1 MKRQL
6 DDKTYMKHLLQF
18 LNVDGLK
25 QICRD
30 FEIKGFSKLKKSE
43 LLEFILDSLAEE
55 ELEDLLKQKELE
67 IISEGINLALKK
79 INGEDRET
87 ITEINIVNPK
97 NHEVEIIFKGFNWEN
112 GSYLSITPKNISD
125 PERDCDC
132 RIGSNLG
139 FCSHFWVGFI
149 LSLKEGYFKLSD
161 WTLTK
166 LPDNF
171 DELIKPLKISTLP
184 SSSVGPGKR
193 SLVDESSDN
202 VTLMKFLDKSITI
215 YEGKISEM
223 IQKQSEFQ
231 GNVSIFF
238 LITLEDV
245 RLGPRISKKSDFREE
260 DIVKVDKL
268 QIRVSE
274 RLQEDNKLVLK
285 DKIKVNGKLDKDNF
299 WGIMVKN
306 IRKVEKI

>member
-6 DDKTYMKHLLQF
+6 DDKTYLKHLLQF

-25 QICRD
+25 QVCRD
-30 FEIKGFSKLKKSE
+30 FEIKGFSKFKKSE
-43 LLEFILDSLAEE
+43 LLDFILDSIAEE
-55 ELEDLLKQKELE
+55 ELEDLIKEKELE
-67 IISEGINLALKK
+67 IISDGINLALKK

-87 ITEINIVNPK
+87 ITDINIVNPK
-97 NHEVEIIFKGFNWEN
+97 NHEVEIKFKGFNWETS
-112 GSYLSITPKNISD
+112 SYLSITPKNIND

-161 WTLTK
+161 WTLTT

-171 DELIKPLKISTLP
+171 EENLKPIKISTP
-184 SSSVGPGKR
+184 STSGKGSGKR
-193 SLVDESSDN
+193 ILVNESSDSGMLKN
-202 VTLMKFLDKSITI
+202 FIDKSITI
-215 YEGKISEM
+215 YEGKISE
-223 IQKQSEFQ
+223 IVERQSEFQ
-231 GNVSIFF
+231 GNISIYYH
-238 LITLEDV
+238 ITLEEI
-245 RLGPRISKKSDFREE
+245 RLGPRISRKSDFREE
-260 DIVKVDKL
+260 DIEKIDKL
-268 QIRVSE
+268 KIRVSE
-274 RLQEDNKLVLK
+274 RLQDENKLILG

-299 WGIMVKN
+299 WGLMVKN

>member
-6 DDKTYMKHLLQF
+6 DDKSYMKYLLQS

-30 FEIKGFSKLKKSE
+30 FAIKGFSKLKKSE
-43 LLEFILDSLAEE
+43 LIEFILDSLAEE
-55 ELEDLLKQKELE
+55 ELEELIKEKELV

-79 INGEDRET
+79 IDGEDRET
-87 ITEINIVNPK
+87 VTEIKIVNPK
-97 NHEVEIIFKGFNWEN
+97 KHEVEIKFKGFNWEL
-112 GSYLSITPKNISD
+112 GSYLSITPKNIND

-132 RIGSNLG
+132 QIGSNLG
-139 FCSHFWVGFI
+139 FCGHFWVGFI

-166 LPDNF
+166 LPDSLEEN
-171 DELIKPLKISTLP
+171 LKPVKISI
-184 SSSVGPGKR
+184 SSSSEKAAGKR
-193 SLVDESSDN
+193 SLVNESSDS
-202 VTLMKFLDKSITI
+202 VMLMKFLDKSITI

-223 IQKQSEFQ
+223 VERQSEFQ
-231 GNVSIFF
+231 GNISVYYH
-238 LITLEDV
+238 ITLEEIK
-245 RLGPRISKKSDFREE
+245 LGPRISRKSDYRDE

-268 QIRVSE
+268 KIRVSE
-274 RLQEDNKLVLK
+274 RLQKENKLQLK
-285 DKIKVNGKLDKDNF
+285 DKIKINGKFGKDNF
-299 WGIMVKN
+299 WGLMVKN

>member
-6 DDKTYMKHLLQF
+6 EDKPYLKYLLQF

-25 QICRD
+25 QLCRN
-30 FEIKGFSKLKKSE
+30 FEIKGFSKFKKSD
-43 LLEFILDSLAEE
+43 LVEFILDSLAEE
-55 ELEDLLKQKELE
+55 ELEDLIKQKELE
-67 IISEGINLALKK
+67 IISDGVNLALKK

-87 ITEINIVNPK
+87 ITEIKIVNPK
-97 NHEVEIIFKGFNWEN
+97 NHEVEINFKGFNWEAT
-112 GSYLSITPKNISD
+112 SYLSITPENIND

-161 WTLTK
+161 WNLTK

-171 DELIKPLKISTLP
+171 EELIKPVKISTTAT
-184 SSSVGPGKR
+184 STAGAGKR

-202 VTLMKFLDKSITI
+202 VILMKFLDKSITV
-215 YEGKISEM
+215 YEGEISEM
-223 IQKQSEFQ
+223 VERQSEFQ
-231 GNVSIFF
+231 GNISVYYH
-238 LITLEDV
+238 ITLEDV
-245 RLGPRISKKSDFREE
+245 RLGPRISRKSDFREE
-260 DIVKVDKL
+260 DIIKVDMLK
-268 QIRVSE
+268 IRVSE
-274 RLQEDNKLVLK
+274 RLQEDNKLNLK
-285 DKIKVNGKLDKDNF
+285 DKIKVNGKFAKDNF
-299 WGIMVKN
+299 WGLMVKN

>member
-1 MKRQL
+1 MKRKL

-18 LNVDGLK
+18 LNVDALK

-30 FEIKGFSKLKKSE
+30 FEIKGFSKFKKSE
-43 LLEFILDSLAEE
+43 LIEFILDSLAEE

-67 IISEGINLALKK
+67 IISDGINQALKK

-87 ITEINIVNPK
+87 ITEINIVNPN
-97 NHEVEIIFKGFNWEN
+97 NHELEIKFKGFNWES
-112 GSYLSITPKNISD
+112 GSYLSIVPENIDD

-149 LSLKEGYFKLSD
+149 ISLKEGYFKLSD

-171 DELIKPLKISTLP
+171 EDLIKPLKISIQAT
-184 SSSVGPGKR
+184 SSSGAGKR
-193 SLVDESSDN
+193 TIVDESSNN
-202 VTLMKFLDKSITI
+202 VTFMKFLDKSITI
-215 YEGKISEM
+215 YEGIISEV
-223 IQKQSEFQ
+223 IERQSEFQ
-231 GNVSIFF
+231 GNVTVYYH
-238 LITLEDV
+238 ITLDDV
-245 RLGPRISKKSDFREE
+245 KLGPRISRKSDFREE
-260 DIVKVDKL
+260 DIVKVDMLK
-268 QIRVSE
+268 IRVSE
-274 RLQEDNKLVLK
+274 RLQEDNKLDLK